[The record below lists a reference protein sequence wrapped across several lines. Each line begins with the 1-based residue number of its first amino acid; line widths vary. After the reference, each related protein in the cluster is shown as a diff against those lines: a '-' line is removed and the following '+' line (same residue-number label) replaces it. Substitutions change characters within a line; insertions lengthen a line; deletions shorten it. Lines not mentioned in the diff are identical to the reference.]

1 MLAHIRKADLDFFAP
16 ARYNPPMLAPQP
28 RLSTAEGPSAD
39 DFLALLASAEQNDQG
54 VGPQGGRYLTTGG
67 VRPRP
72 KLRYSHH
79 GMIDVLLIEPEIS
92 QNELAARF
100 GRTPA
105 WISTI
110 ITSDSF
116 QSALAARR
124 AEVINP
130 EITLSLRERATALA
144 TKSMQVL
151 QEKLNAPQVSDG
163 LALKAFE
170 LASRAT
176 GMGGNAAPPAP
187 PNPAE
192 YLPAIAERLMRLQG
206 RVTGEIVDVP
216 SDAGGSVAGS

>member
-1 MLAHIRKADLDFFAP
+1 MQATAHV
-16 ARYNPPMLAPQP
+16 NPHP
-28 RLSTAEGPSAD
+28 EGPTAD
-39 DFLALLASAEQNDQG
+39 DFLALLSAVEADAQG
-54 VGPQGGRYLTTGG
+54 VGPQGGRYLATGG
-67 VRPRP
+67 TRPRP

-79 GMIDVLLIEPEIS
+79 GMIDVLLMEPEIS

-100 GRTPA
+100 DRSPG

-110 ITSDSF
+110 ITSDAF

-130 EITLSLRERATALA
+130 EISLSLRERATALA

-151 QEKLNAPQVSDG
+151 QDKLNAPTVSDG

-206 RVTGEIVDVP
+206 RMTGEVVDVTP
-216 SDAGGSVAGS
+216 NDGGSVAGS